1 MTRNQK
7 KKQPKELSLEQKEK
21 LWGQVKEMLDL
32 SENEVKLKEYIGGL
46 SVSERVQC
54 LVAFMGVKEHGLDHT
69 KEAIFATKH

>member
-1 MTRNQK
+1 
-7 KKQPKELSLEQKEK
+7 
-21 LWGQVKEMLDL
+21 MLDL

-54 LVAFMGVKEHGLDHT
+54 LIAFMGVKEHGLDQT